1 MQGKEWLSVGG
12 GCRGKDW
19 PERRRGIRRALFEKS
34 VNVERARWRRGE
46 DGILVSFD
54 GHFVPLPGSKFIY
67 LTRPLGLK
75 IYMKI

>member
-1 MQGKEWLSVGG
+1 MAVGRGGVQGKGLAREEEEDKEGM
-12 GCRGKDW
+12 
-19 PERRRGIRRALFEKS
+19 FEKS
-34 VNVERARWRRGE
+34 VNVERARRRRGE

-54 GHFVPLPGSKFIY
+54 GHFVPPPGSKFIY

>member
-1 MQGKEWLSVGG
+1 MAVGRG

-19 PERRRGIRRALFEKS
+19 PERRRRIRRALYEKS
-34 VNVERARWRRGE
+34 VNAERARERRGE
-46 DGILVSFD
+46 EGILVSFD
-54 GHFVPLPGSKFIY
+54 GLFVPLPGSKFIY

>member
-1 MQGKEWLSVGG
+1 MAVGRGGVQGKGLAREED
-12 GCRGKDW
+12 K
-19 PERRRGIRRALFEKS
+19 EGIVRKS
-34 VNVERARWRRGE
+34 VNVERARRRRGE

-54 GHFVPLPGSKFIY
+54 GLFVPLPGSKFIY

>member
-1 MQGKEWLSVGG
+1 MAVGRG

-19 PERRRGIRRALFEKS
+19 PERRRWVKEGIVGKPSREPG
-34 VNVERARWRRGE
+34 RGE
-46 DGILVSFD
+46 ERKGSWFLSDGL
-54 GHFVPLPGSKFIY
+54 FVPLPGSKFIY

>member
-1 MQGKEWLSVGG
+1 MAVGRG

-19 PERRRGIRRALFEKS
+19 PERRRWVKEGIVGKPF
-34 VNVERARWRRGE
+34 ERARERRGE
-46 DGILVSFD
+46 EGILVSFD
-54 GHFVPLPGSKFIY
+54 GLFVPLPGSKFIY

>member
-1 MQGKEWLSVGG
+1 MQGKGLAREEEEDKEGIVRKVGKPS
-12 GCRGKDW
+12 RDSR
-19 PERRRGIRRALFEKS
+19 E
-34 VNVERARWRRGE
+34 RRGE
-46 DGILVSFD
+46 EGILVSFD